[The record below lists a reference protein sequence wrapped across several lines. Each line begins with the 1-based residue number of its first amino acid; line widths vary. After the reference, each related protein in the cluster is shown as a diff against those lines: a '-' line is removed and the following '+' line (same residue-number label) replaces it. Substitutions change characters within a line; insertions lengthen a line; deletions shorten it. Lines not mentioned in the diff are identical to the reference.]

1 MPWYHEKGKHRIK
14 KIVNICFASSVNKI
28 MDCIIALL
36 FLFLLMVLLVDF
48 PKVTGDSVSN
58 FELLS
63 GLSINCGKSSI
74 FYSNCSDETKMIIS
88 SILSVQEKHLLMK
101 YLGLP
106 LFSSRMKKGDYQPI
120 VDKIRKA
127 LAGWKSNLLSFAGR
141 LELLTSMLCFFSHLL
156 VLLLSLAKAMHIFNW
171 ETL

>member
-1 MPWYHEKGKHRIK
+1 ME
-14 KIVNICFASSVNKI
+14 
-28 MDCIIALL
+28 CIIALP
-36 FLFLLMVLLVDF
+36 FLVLLMVLLVDF
-48 PKVTGDSVSN
+48 SKVTGDSVSN

-63 GLSINCGKSSI
+63 GLSINCSKSSV
-74 FYSNCSDETKMIIS
+74 FYSNCSDETKMII

-141 LELLTSMLCFFSHLL
+141 LELLKSMLCFFSHLL
-156 VLLLSLAKAMHIFNW
+156 VLLLSLAKAMNIFN
-171 ETL
+171 